1 MAEDFQCNITVK
13 PVAKWVDDKTANEK
27 GCPPCLIAPL
37 SSYYLAALEDAGETK
52 LATEL
57 KGLFEKGEVLT
68 IAEKLDSIKTDVGD
82 ALSKQLRNL
91 DCFAQTFKQ
100 EAASTK

>member
-1 MAEDFQCNITVK
+1 MEQFKCKIKVA
-13 PVAKWVDDKTANEK
+13 PVAKWLDDKVANEE
-27 GCPPCLIAPL
+27 GCTPCLIAPL

-52 LATEL
+52 LAGEL
-57 KGLFEKGEVLT
+57 KDLFEKGEVLT

-91 DCFAQTFKQ
+91 DCFAQTFKPDD
-100 EAASTK
+100 ASN

>member
-1 MAEDFQCNITVK
+1 MVEEFQCKIKVE
-13 PVAKWVDDKTANEK
+13 PVAKWVDSEVANKE

-52 LATEL
+52 LAGEL
-57 KGLFEKGEVLT
+57 KELFAKGEVLT

-91 DCFAQTFKQ
+91 DCFAQTFKPD
-100 EAASTK
+100 AASN

>member
-1 MAEDFQCNITVK
+1 MEQFKCKIKVA
-13 PVAKWVDDKTANEK
+13 PVAKWLDDKVANEE

-52 LATEL
+52 LAGEL
-57 KGLFEKGEVLT
+57 KDLFEKGEVLT

-91 DCFAQTFKQ
+91 DCFAQTFKPDD
-100 EAASTK
+100 ASN